1 MSDLPILT
9 LITLLP
15 LLAGIIVAGLGE
27 QKQLAR
33 KIALISSF
41 LSLGLVLALWR
52 SFNAASGELQF
63 VEKHEWITMLGVNY
77 FVGVDGLGL
86 LMLLLTAIITPMAML
101 ASWNLGRADLLVGQ
115 DARQRVPTSSH
126 LYFAFILF
134 LQAGLFGTFTAL
146 NFFHWF
152 IFWELSLIPA
162 FFLVRLWGGPE
173 RAPAA
178 TQFFV
183 YTMVGSVAML
193 LAFLAIFLST
203 GKFDFTALAELGR
216 NGTLASALS
225 AKLGWF
231 NLTTNQLSLVIFGGV
246 LLGFAVKVPLMPF
259 HTWLPA
265 TYSEAPSGVTMLLTG
280 VMSKM
285 GVYGFVRIVL
295 PIFAPQL
302 NLPHVQTALLTLAI
316 ITIVFS
322 ACAAF
327 AQRDLKR
334 ILAYSS
340 INHLGY
346 CLLAVFAIARYTGND
361 AAMATEKA
369 AALNGVFLQMF
380 NHGLTAATL
389 FWFVALIEKRSG
401 GLRGLNDFG
410 GLRKVAPIFCGLMG
424 IALFSSLGL
433 PGLNGFVGEFLIF
446 KGVFPLA
453 MCSASLSVIGLL
465 VTAIFILTMLQRV
478 FNGPLNAKWSKFP
491 DLTAGEIG
499 LLLIPIALMFVLGL
513 YPRLVLDVINPTAV
527 QMVEQLKF

>member
-1 MSDLPILT
+1 
-9 LITLLP
+9 
-15 LLAGIIVAGLGE
+15 V
-27 QKQLAR
+27 
-33 KIALISSF
+33 
-41 LSLGLVLALWR
+41 SLKP
-52 SFNAASGELQF
+52 SQQSEL
-63 VEKHEWITMLGVNY
+63 ETNRRDACATTEGNE
-77 FVGVDGLGL
+77 
-86 LMLLLTAIITPMAML
+86 TPA
-101 ASWNLGRADLLVGQ
+101 
-115 DARQRVPTSSH
+115 P
-126 LYFAFILF
+126 LYFALILF

-162 FFLVRLWGGPE
+162 FFLVRLWGGPQ

-193 LAFLAIFLST
+193 LSFLGIFLAT
-203 GKFDFTALAELGR
+203 KTDTTPGVFDFITLAEMGR
-216 NGTLASALS
+216 NGGLTNAISTNFAW
-225 AKLGWF
+225 KLFGHAF
-231 NLTTNQLSLVIFGGV
+231 TGHQMCLLIFSGV

-265 TYSEAPSGVTMLLTG
+265 TYAEAPSPVTMLLTG

-285 GVYGFVRIVL
+285 GVYGFIRILL
-295 PIFAPQL
+295 PIFPSQINAVLTP
-302 NLPHVQTALLTLAI
+302 LLWLAV

-346 CLLAVFAIARYTGND
+346 CLLAVFAAAKFTGND
-361 AAMATEKA
+361 AAFATEKA

-389 FWFVALIEKRSG
+389 FMFVSFLEQRAG

-410 GLRKVAPIFCGLMG
+410 GLRKIAPVFCGLMG

-453 MCSASLSVIGLL
+453 PWAAGLSVIGIL
-465 VTAIFILTMLQRV
+465 VTAIFILTVLQRV
-478 FNGPLNAKWSKFP
+478 FNGPLNEKWSKLP
-491 DLTAGEIG
+491 DLTLRERVLVAV
-499 LLLIPIALMFVLGL
+499 PIALMFVLGVW
-513 YPRLVLDVINPTAV
+513 PRLVLDVINPTV
-527 QMVEQLKF
+527 VRMVEQLNF

>member
-1 MSDLPILT
+1 MLTIL
-9 LITLLP
+9 TLLP
-15 LLAGIIVAGLGE
+15 LIGGIIVAGVE
-27 QKQLAR
+27 HKQLAR
-33 KIALISSF
+33 RFTLGFSF
-41 LSLGLVLALWR
+41 LSLGLAFILWKT
-52 SFNAASGELQF
+52 FDPAIGGLQF
-63 VEKHEWITMLGVNY
+63 VERHDWIPKLGVQY
-77 FVGVDGLGL
+77 FLGVDGLGL
-86 LMLLLTAIITPMAML
+86 LMVLLTAIVVPISLL
-101 ASWNLGRADLLVGQ
+101 ASGGGAARPLPAAGAPGVTRPANSPLYHALV
-115 DARQRVPTSSH
+115 
-126 LYFAFILF
+126 LF

-152 IFWELSLIPA
+152 LFWELSLIPA
-162 FFLVRLWGGPE
+162 FFLVRFWGGPQ

-193 LAFLAIFLST
+193 LAFLAIFLATSKP
-203 GKFDFTALAELGR
+203 GMPGIFDFIELGK
-216 NGTLASALS
+216 LAAQGELNQALIRH
-225 AKLGWF
+225 LGWI
-231 NLTTNQLSLVIFGGV
+231 NLTGEQLSLVIFSGV

-265 TYSEAPSGVTMLLTG
+265 TYAEAPSPVTMLLTG

-285 GVYGFVRIVL
+285 GVYGFLRILL
-295 PIFAPQL
+295 PIFPQQINWVL
-302 NLPHVQTALLTLAI
+302 TPLLWLAV

-322 ACAAF
+322 AGAAF

-334 ILAYSS
+334 MLAYSS

-346 CLLAVFAIARYTGND
+346 CLLAMFAVAKFTN
-361 AAMATEKA
+361 APEFATEKA

-389 FWFVALIEKRSG
+389 FMFVGFLEQRSG

-410 GLRKVAPIFCGLMG
+410 GLRKIAPVFCGLMG

-453 MCSASLSVIGLL
+453 PWAAGLSVIGIL
-465 VTAIFILTMLQRV
+465 VTAIFILTLLQRV
-478 FNGPLNAKWSKFP
+478 FHGPLNEKWVKLP
-491 DLTAGEIG
+491 DLTLRERVLVA
-499 LLLIPIALMFVLGL
+499 IPIALMFLLGL
-513 YPRLVLDVINPTAV
+513 WPRLVLDVITSTAV
-527 QMVEQLKF
+527 RMVEPLKF